1 MNKTKIM
8 LLASASFLLI
18 MTGGC
23 ESKIS
28 SEAGSQIY
36 DEKKQY
42 SNDGD
47 NIIDNH
53 SFEKELDVIDNIFV
67 VDNSEIII
75 QGANKNGVA
84 IIGNLVSKKVNALK
98 IQSPHS
104 GESPIKSIL
113 TSGGKTANANAL

>member
-67 VDNSEIII
+67 VDNSELIIK
-75 QGANKNGVA
+75 GANKMLFSTLNDA
-84 IIGNLVSKKVNALK
+84 SFFTLND
-98 IQSPHS
+98 
-104 GESPIKSIL
+104 
-113 TSGGKTANANAL
+113 ANAA